1 MFTMLYL
8 SLKTVDNLNT
18 KFSKHSK
25 LLMDMQILLNSFF
38 LSSPLLLIRLQLLVN
53 ILEVDKIQTIM
64 AHSNKLETV
73 IYID

>member
-1 MFTMLYL
+1 MLYL

-25 LLMDMQILLNSFF
+25 LLTDMQILLNSFF

-53 ILEVDKIQTIM
+53 VLEVDKIQTIM

>member
-25 LLMDMQILLNSFF
+25 LLTDMQILLNSFF

>member
-1 MFTMLYL
+1 MLYL